1 MKQQEF
7 INAFKELIGKPYVWG
22 GESMT
27 EGGYDCSGALYVAA
41 NRAGYKVSRLTAQDY
56 STIGKKIPVGGQ
68 MPGDCLFFGSSVNHI
83 THCAL
88 YIGNGLM
95 IDSRGSSR
103 NTKSNPGTGVTISDI
118 NRRHD
123 LRVVRRWWDE
133 SEESTVQVNHVE
145 SNTYKVG
152 CTYTVQVNHLHVRW
166 SVGGNIKSRYEL
178 TVDGMKNAF
187 ADGCLKKG
195 TRVTCKEVVEKDNCV
210 WIKIPSGWCCAAKG
224 KDIYIK

>member
-1 MKQQEF
+1 MKAQDF
-7 INAFKELIGKPYVWG
+7 INAFKNLLGKPYVWG
-22 GESMT
+22 GESMA
-27 EGGYDCSGALYVAA
+27 EGGYDCSGALYDAA
-41 NRAGYKVSRLTAQDY
+41 NRAGYKVARLTAQRY
-56 STIGKKIPVGGQ
+56 STIGEKIAVGGQ

-88 YIGNGLM
+88 YIGAGLM
-95 IDSRGSSR
+95 IESRGSSR
-103 NTKSNPGTGVTISDI
+103 NTKNNPGKGVTISDI

-123 LRVVRRWWDE
+123 LRVVRRWWSE
-133 SEESTVQVNHVE
+133 SKAE

-152 CTYTVQVNHLHVRW
+152 STYTVQVNHLHVRW
-166 SVGGNIKSRYEL
+166 SAGGNIKSKSDL

-195 TRVTCKEVVEKDNCV
+195 TRVTCKDVIEKDNCV
-210 WIKIPSGWCCAAKG
+210 WIKIPSGWCCAVKG

>member
-56 STIGKKIPVGGQ
+56 STIGKKIPVGSQ

-133 SEESTVQVNHVE
+133 SEKSTVQVNHVE

-152 CTYTVQVNHLHVRW
+152 CAYTVQVNHLHVRW
-166 SVGGNIKSRYEL
+166 SVGGNIKSRHDL

>member
-22 GESMT
+22 GESMA
-27 EGGYDCSGALYVAA
+27 EGGYDCSGALYTAA

-56 STIGKKIPVGGQ
+56 STIGKKIPVGNQ
-68 MPGDCLFFGSSVNHI
+68 MPGDCLFFGTSVNHI
-83 THCAL
+83 SHCAL

-95 IDSRGSSR
+95 IESRGSR
-103 NTKSNPGTGVTISDI
+103 QNTKNNPGRGVTISHI

-123 LRVVRRWWDE
+123 LRVVRRWWNE
-133 SEESTVQVNHVE
+133 SEPE

-152 CTYTVQVNHLHVRW
+152 STYTVQVNHLHVRW
-166 SVGGNIKSRYEL
+166 CAGGAIKSRSEL
-178 TVDGMKNAF
+178 TFDGMKNAF

-195 TRVTCKEVVEKDNCV
+195 TRVTCKGVRVKDECI
-210 WIKIPSGWCCAAKG
+210 WIKIPSGWCCAVKG

>member
-22 GESMT
+22 GESMA

-56 STIGKKIPVGGQ
+56 STIGRKISVSQ
-68 MPGDCLFFGSSVNHI
+68 AKPGDCLFFGSSLSHI

-95 IDSRGSSR
+95 IESRGSR
-103 NTKSNPGTGVTISDI
+103 QNTKNNPGKGVMISHVYI
-118 NRRHD
+118 RCD
-123 LRVVRRWWDE
+123 LVAVRRWWDE
-133 SEESTVQVNHVE
+133 SEPE

-152 CTYTVQVNHLHVRW
+152 STYTVQVNHLHVRC
-166 SVGGNIKSRYEL
+166 SVGGNIKSRKEL

-187 ADGCLKKG
+187 SDGCLKKG
-195 TRVTCKEVVEKDNCV
+195 TRVTCKAVTVKDDCI
-210 WIKIPSGWCCAAKG
+210 WIKIPSGWCCAVNG
-224 KDIYIK
+224 KEIYIK

>member
-7 INAFKELIGKPYVWG
+7 INAFKELIGNPYVWG
-22 GESMT
+22 GESMA
-27 EGGYDCSGALYVAA
+27 EGGYDCSGALYTAA

-56 STIGKKIPVGGQ
+56 SSIGTKISVGNQ
-68 MPGDCLFFGSSVNHI
+68 MPGDCLFFGSSLNHI

-95 IDSRGSSR
+95 IESRGSSR

-133 SEESTVQVNHVE
+133 SEPE
-145 SNTYKVG
+145 SNSYKVG
-152 CTYTVQVNHLHVRW
+152 NTYTVQVNHLHVRW
-166 SVGGNIKSRYEL
+166 SAGGSVKSRDEL
-178 TVDGMKNAF
+178 TADGMKNAF
-187 ADGCLKKG
+187 SDGCLKKG
-195 TRVTCKEVVEKDNCV
+195 TRVTCKDVIVKDDCI
-210 WIKIPSGWCCAAKG
+210 WIKIPSGWCCAVEG

>member
-1 MKQQEF
+1 MKRQEF

-22 GESMT
+22 GESMA
-27 EGGYDCSGALYVAA
+27 EGGYDCSGALYDAS
-41 NRAGYKVSRLTAQDY
+41 NRAGYKVSRLTAQSY
-56 STIGKKIPVGGQ
+56 SSIGKKIPVGSQ

-88 YIGNGLM
+88 YIGEGLM
-95 IDSRGSSR
+95 IESRGSSR

-133 SEESTVQVNHVE
+133 SEENSVQDNHVE

-152 CTYTVQVNHLHVRW
+152 CTYTVQVNHLRVRW
-166 SVGGNIKSRYEL
+166 TPGGAIKKRNEL
-178 TVDGMKNAF
+178 TFDGTKNAF
-187 ADGCLKKG
+187 YDGCLKKG
-195 TRVTCKEVVEKDNCV
+195 TRVTCKDVFAENDYI
-210 WIKIPSGWCCAAKG
+210 WIKIPSGWCCAVEG

>member
-7 INAFKELIGKPYVWG
+7 INAFKELIGKPYIWG
-22 GESMT
+22 GESMA
-27 EGGYDCSGALYVAA
+27 EGGYDCSGALYAAA

-56 STIGKKIPVGGQ
+56 STIGRKIPASQ
-68 MPGDCLFFGSSVNHI
+68 KKPGDCLFFGSSLSHI

-95 IDSRGSSR
+95 TESRGSRR
-103 NTKSNPGTGVTISDI
+103 NTKNNPGIGVMISDV
-118 NRRHD
+118 NRRSD
-123 LRVVRRWWDE
+123 LIVVRRWWDE
-133 SEESTVQVNHVE
+133 SETE
-145 SNTYKVG
+145 SNSYKVG
-152 CTYTVQVNHLHVRW
+152 STYTVQVNHLHVRW
-166 SVGGNIKSRYEL
+166 SVGGNIKSRSDL

-195 TRVTCKEVVEKDNCV
+195 TRVTCKDVLAEDDCI
-210 WIKIPSGWCCAAKG
+210 WIKIPSGWCCAVNG

>member
-1 MKQQEF
+1 MKPQNF
-7 INAFKELIGKPYVWG
+7 INAFKELIGSPYVWG
-22 GESMT
+22 GESMA
-27 EGGYDCSGALYVAA
+27 EGGYDCSGALYAAA
-41 NRAGYKVSRLTAQDY
+41 NRAGYKVSRLTAHVY
-56 STIGKKIPVGGQ
+56 STLGKQIPVGKQ

-95 IDSRGSSR
+95 IESRGSRR

-133 SEESTVQVNHVE
+133 SEIE
-145 SNTYKVG
+145 SNTLQKSTYRVG
-152 CTYTVQVNHLHVRW
+152 CTYTVQVNHLRIRW
-166 SVGGNIKSRYEL
+166 TPGGAIKRKDEL

-187 ADGCLKKG
+187 PDGCLKKG
-195 TRVTCKEVVEKDNCV
+195 TRVTCKDVFVEDGFI
-210 WIKIPSGWCCAAKG
+210 WIKIPSGWCCAVKG

>member
-1 MKQQEF
+1 MKAQEF
-7 INAFKELIGKPYVWG
+7 INSFKELLGKPYVWG
-22 GESMT
+22 GESMA
-27 EGGYDCSGALYVAA
+27 EGGYDCSGALYDAA
-41 NRAGYKVSRLTAQDY
+41 NRVGYKVSRLTAQSY
-56 STIGKKIPVGGQ
+56 SSIGKKIPVGSQ
-68 MPGDCLFFGSSVNHI
+68 MPGDCLFFGTSVNHI

-133 SEESTVQVNHVE
+133 SEELTVE
-145 SNTYKVG
+145 SNTYKVS

-166 SVGGNIKSRYEL
+166 SVGGNIKSRHEL